1 MITEVTNESWF
12 SRIGSS
18 FKGILVGVAL
28 VVASI
33 GVLFWNEGRTIKQ
46 AKALDEGA
54 QNVLSVD
61 VDALDSNNEGKLIHV
76 CGEAVTND
84 VLNEDFF
91 GVSLNALKLSR
102 VVEAYQ
108 WEEESET
115 KTERTS
121 GGGEKKTTTYS
132 YRKVWSSEL
141 IDSSRFK
148 ESGHDN
154 PTGLPVESAEYY
166 APNVSLGA
174 FKLPERIVA
183 RLATD
188 AEKEYNPFEAKKT
201 EEAESEE
208 AKPEEEKAEEIIP
221 EEIKSEE
228 TVAPTDEEKKT
239 SPSQDSSAYLY
250 SARRSERYGAAVLD
264 DYDEY
269 ASDSNSKEKE
279 EAKKIVKG
287 FVPYQNG
294 YYKGDP
300 NFAQVGD
307 VRVTFAYVPTPSE
320 ISVVSE
326 QLGDT
331 FTPYQAKTG
340 EVELVSNGQVSADKM
355 FSDAQD
361 ANKTFAWLLR
371 AIGAFLMYVGFN
383 SVFRP
388 LVVFSDV
395 IPFMAR
401 VVGFGTGFVSFC
413 LTVCFAST
421 TIAIGW
427 LFYRPLIGVPL
438 LILAIAAIVAPFV
451 IKKKKNG

>member
-1 MITEVTNESWF
+1 MITETTNESWF

-18 FKGILVGVAL
+18 FKGILTGFVL

-33 GVLFWNEGRTIKQ
+33 AVLFWNEGRTIKQ
-46 AKALDEGA
+46 AKALKEGA

-61 VDALDSNNEGKLIHV
+61 VDKLDPSNEGKLIHV
-76 CGEAVTND
+76 CGEATTTD

-91 GVSLNALKLSR
+91 GVSVNALKLSR

-108 WEEESET
+108 WEEDSET

-183 RLATD
+183 RLATN
-188 AEKEYNPFEAKKT
+188 AEKEYNPFEAKKA
-201 EEAESEE
+201 EEAKSEE
-208 AKPEEEKAEEIIP
+208 AKSEETKAEEVKT
-221 EEIKSEE
+221 EEAI
-228 TVAPTDEEKKT
+228 APTNEESET
-239 SPSQDSSAYLY
+239 SPSQDSSAYIY
-250 SARRSERYGAAVLD
+250 STRQPERYGAAVLD

-269 ASDSNSKEKE
+269 ASDSKSEEKE

-307 VRVTFAYVPTPSE
+307 VRVSFAYVPTPSE

-331 FTPYQAKTG
+331 FAPYQAKTG
-340 EVELVSNGQVSADKM
+340 EVELVASGQVSADKM

-371 AIGAFLMYVGFN
+371 AIGAFLMFCGFN
-383 SVFRP
+383 AVFRP
-388 LVVFSDV
+388 LVVLSDV
-395 IPFMAR
+395 VPFMAR
-401 VVGFGTGFVSFC
+401 VVDFGTGFLSFC
-413 LTVCFAST
+413 LTVGFAST